1 MLTWT
6 SKFKLRLRGPFSL
19 VDPEGRRLA
28 IPSRKGA
35 ALLALLALS
44 KDGERARGWL
54 QAQLWG
60 SRETKE
66 ANGSLR
72 RELSD
77 LRKRLNR
84 PPWTPLICERDRVRL
99 DLNLVSIDIFE
110 PDQDTRASDTGQL
123 GEFLEGFDIP
133 GEEAFEDWLRDQR
146 RRLASLAV
154 NDARAEAAPSQAPG
168 AVPGSDATQSAE
180 LDFAWP
186 VGASDGPS
194 LAVLQFA
201 NLTGNPDEAYFAEGL
216 KQELI
221 NRLSRV
227 RWLAVVAGNS
237 GGPRGTTI
245 SSQEARG
252 LGAKYLV
259 DGTIRATGDLTL
271 IDVTLYEALRLQAVW
286 SKRLEIPRSV
296 IGTALDECL
305 QELVAHLGA
314 KIDHGEQ
321 SSARERRASDANV
334 TDLLWRGRW
343 HLNRLQHADSDRAQE
358 LFAKALA
365 LDPHSPEALINVTHG
380 LAWAIWTGRQPAHRV
395 LEMRRLAQQSMRA
408 DPSDGRAYWLAGT
421 AETWLRHMQ
430 PALDLLFQAVELTPS
445 LAIAHA
451 QIGCT
456 LNLAGKPAQAGAPLQ
471 LARRLSPFDV
481 HLFFVLG
488 ELALRSSLLGD
499 FREAIAYADLAIVRR
514 QQYWY
519 AHMIK
524 IDALLQLGERQ
535 EAVTAFEELRAVR
548 PRFSSTYI
556 DWIPF
561 EDRALNR
568 RFADSIGIVSEDHV
582 RLAAEDRSPR

>member
-1 MLTWT
+1 MLTLT
-6 SKFKLRLRGPFSL
+6 AKFKLRLLGPFSVL
-19 VDPEGRRLA
+19 DPEGHRIA

-35 ALLALLALS
+35 ALIAMLAVS

-54 QAQLWG
+54 QTQLWG
-60 SRETKE
+60 SREPKE

-77 LRKRLNR
+77 LRRRLNQQS
-84 PPWTPLICERDRVRL
+84 WAPLVCERDRVRL
-99 DLNLVSIDIFE
+99 DLSIVSIDVLE
-110 PDQDTRASDTGQL
+110 PDEEAPDSGPP
-123 GEFLEGFDIP
+123 GEFLEGIDIP
-133 GEEAFEDWLRDQR
+133 GEDAFEDWLREQR
-146 RRLASLAV
+146 GRLARSEAGHARGGTAPKHSDVVAV
-154 NDARAEAAPSQAPG
+154 AQPGFKWSSSQG
-168 AVPGSDATQSAE
+168 TN
-180 LDFAWP
+180 
-186 VGASDGPS
+186 DGPS
-194 LAVLQFA
+194 LAILRFS
-201 NLTGNPDEAYFAEGL
+201 NLTGNPEEAYFAEGF

-227 RWLAVVAGNS
+227 RWLAVIAGDS
-237 GGPRGTTI
+237 GGPRASTI
-245 SSQEARG
+245 TAQEARS
-252 LGAKYLV
+252 LGARYLL
-259 DGTIRATGDLTL
+259 DGTVRRASDQTL
-271 IDVTLYEALRLQAVW
+271 IDVTLYEAARLQVVW
-286 SKRLEIPRSV
+286 SKRLQIARSV
-296 IGTALDECL
+296 IATALDECL

-321 SSARERRASDANV
+321 SSARDRLSSEANI
-334 TDLLWRGRW
+334 TDLIWRGRW
-343 HLNRLQHADSDRAQE
+343 HLYRLQHADSDEAQE

-380 LAWAIWTGRQPAHRV
+380 LAWSIWTGRQPAHRV

-451 QIGCT
+451 QIGST
-456 LNLAGKPAQAGAPLQ
+456 LNLAGMPEQAGEPLQ

-488 ELALRSSLLGD
+488 ELAMRASLLGD
-499 FREAIAYADLAIVRR
+499 YREAISYADLAIVRR
-514 QQYWY
+514 EQYWY
-519 AHMIK
+519 AHMVK
-524 IDALLQLGERQ
+524 IDALLKLRERQ
-535 EAVTAFEELRAVR
+535 LAAAAFEDLRSLK
-548 PRFSSTYI
+548 PHFSSTYI

-568 RFADSIGIVSEDHV
+568 RFAESVDVVAADHA
-582 RLAAEDRSPR
+582 RPTTRGKNSRR

>member
-1 MLTWT
+1 MLTRT

-19 VDPEGRRLA
+19 VDPEGHRIA
-28 IPSRKGA
+28 IPSRKA
-35 ALLALLALS
+35 AALIALLAMS
-44 KDGERARGWL
+44 RDGERARGWV
-54 QAQLWG
+54 QALLWG
-60 SRETKE
+60 SREAKE

-77 LRKRLNR
+77 LRRRLNR
-84 PPWTPLICERDRVRL
+84 EGWTLLICERDRVRL
-99 DLNLVSIDIFE
+99 DLNIVGVDIFE
-110 PDQDTRASDTGQL
+110 ADEASTRESGQP
-123 GEFLEGFDIP
+123 GEFLEGVDIP
-133 GEEAFEDWLRDQR
+133 GEEAFEDWLREQR
-146 RRLASLAV
+146 DRLASPTPNRAQTEMTVPQDAV
-154 NDARAEAAPSQAPG
+154 AEPG
-168 AVPGSDATQSAE
+168 
-180 LDFAWP
+180 FKWP
-186 VGASDGPS
+186 THDGPS
-194 LAVLQFA
+194 LAVLRFA
-201 NLTGNPDEAYFAEGL
+201 NLTGNPDDAYFAEGF

-227 RWLAVVAGNS
+227 RWLAVIAGDS
-237 GGPRGTTI
+237 GGPRGSTI
-245 SSQEARG
+245 TGHEARA
-252 LGAKYLV
+252 LGAKYLL
-259 DGTIRATGDLTL
+259 DGTTRVAGDITL
-271 IDVTLYEALRLQAVW
+271 VDVTLYESARLQAVW

-365 LDPHSPEALINVTHG
+365 LDPHSSEALINVTHG
-380 LAWAIWTGRQPAHRV
+380 LAWSIWTGRQPAQQMH
-395 LEMRRLAQQSMRA
+395 EMRRLAQQSMRA

-430 PALDLLFQAVELTPS
+430 PALDLLFQAVDLTPS

-451 QIGCT
+451 QIGST
-456 LNLAGKPAQAGAPLQ
+456 LNLAGGPEQAGRHLQ

-488 ELALRSSLLGD
+488 ELAMMSSLLNEY
-499 FREAIAYADLAIVRR
+499 REAIAYADLAIVRR
-514 QQYWY
+514 EQYWY

-524 IDALLQLGERQ
+524 IDALLRLGDRQ
-535 EAVTAFEELRAVR
+535 QAAVAFEELRAIK
-548 PRFSSTYI
+548 PGFTTSYI

-561 EDRALNR
+561 EDGSLNR
-568 RFADSIGIVSEDHV
+568 RFAESISAAAADHSGT
-582 RLAAEDRSPR
+582 ATTGDFSHH

>member
-1 MLTWT
+1 MLALT
-6 SKFKLRLRGPFSL
+6 SKYKLRLLGPFSL
-19 VDPEGRRLA
+19 MDPEGHRIA

-35 ALLALLALS
+35 ALIAMLAVS

-54 QAQLWG
+54 QTQLWG
-60 SRETKE
+60 SREPKE

-77 LRKRLNR
+77 LRRRINQR
-84 PPWTPLICERDRVRL
+84 SWAPLVCERDRVRL
-99 DLNLVSIDIFE
+99 DLSIVSIDVLE
-110 PDQDTRASDTGQL
+110 SVKEVLDSGQP

-133 GEEAFEDWLRDQR
+133 GEEAFEDWLREQR
-146 RRLASLAV
+146 IRLARS
-154 NDARAEAAPSQAPG
+154 EAGHTRSETAPNP
-168 AVPGSDATQSAE
+168 SDAVAVVRPGFKWSTQG
-180 LDFAWP
+180 P
-186 VGASDGPS
+186 NDGPS
-194 LAVLQFA
+194 LAVLRFS
-201 NLTGNPDEAYFAEGL
+201 NLTGNPEEAYFAEGF

-227 RWLAVVAGNS
+227 RWLAVIAGDS
-237 GGPRGTTI
+237 GGPRASTI
-245 SSQEARG
+245 TAQEARS

-259 DGTIRATGDLTL
+259 DGTVRTSSDLTL
-271 IDVTLYEALRLQAVW
+271 IDVTLYEAARLQVVW
-286 SKRLEIPRSV
+286 SKRLQIVRSV
-296 IGTALDECL
+296 IATALDECL

-321 SSARERRASDANV
+321 SSARDRLPSGANI
-334 TDLLWRGRW
+334 TDLIWRGRW
-343 HLNRLQHADSDRAQE
+343 HLYRLQHADSDEAQK

-365 LDPHSPEALINVTHG
+365 IDPHSPEALINVTHG
-380 LAWAIWTGRQPAHRV
+380 LAWSIWTGRQPAHRV

-451 QIGCT
+451 QIGST
-456 LNLAGKPAQAGAPLQ
+456 LNLAGRPERAGEPLQ

-488 ELALRSSLLGD
+488 ELAMRSSLLGD
-499 FREAIAYADLAIVRR
+499 YREAISYADLAIVRR
-514 QQYWY
+514 EQYWY
-519 AHMIK
+519 AHMVK
-524 IDALLQLGERQ
+524 IDALLKLRERQ
-535 EAVTAFEELRAVR
+535 QAVAAFEELRGLK

-568 RFADSIGIVSEDHV
+568 RFAESVDLVAAGQA
-582 RLAAEDRSPR
+582 RLATGSNNSRS